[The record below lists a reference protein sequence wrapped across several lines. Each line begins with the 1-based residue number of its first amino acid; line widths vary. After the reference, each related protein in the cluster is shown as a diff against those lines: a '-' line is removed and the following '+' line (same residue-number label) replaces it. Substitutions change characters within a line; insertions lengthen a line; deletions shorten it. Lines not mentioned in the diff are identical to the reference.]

1 MDSKKI
7 MDCERTKIEKWSQFQ
22 LPNRW
27 KTIGVL
33 LCIALFVTAIVLKF
47 TEFEVGWFKGVL
59 RRGILI
65 GLLIISI
72 SKDKNEDEMIV
83 SLRSKAYTLA
93 FIFGVVFTLVQ
104 PLLEYLIH
112 NFVFEASPN
121 NTFSYFEVLS
131 FMLMMHIVFFEVLK
145 RNR

>member
-7 MDCERTKIEKWSQFQ
+7 MDCERTKIEKWSRFQ

-72 SKDKNEDEMIV
+72 SKDKIGLETTNN
-83 SLRSKAYTLA
+83 SSNPLRINCQKTINMATA
-93 FIFGVVFTLVQ
+93 
-104 PLLEYLIH
+104 
-112 NFVFEASPN
+112 
-121 NTFSYFEVLS
+121 
-131 FMLMMHIVFFEVLK
+131 
-145 RNR
+145 

>member
-1 MDSKKI
+1 MCIRD
-7 MDCERTKIEKWSQFQ
+7 R
-22 LPNRW
+22 
-27 KTIGVL
+27 

-112 NFVFEASPN
+112 NFVFEANPN

>member
-7 MDCERTKIEKWSQFQ
+7 MDCERTKIEKWSRFQ

-112 NFVFEASPN
+112 NFVFEANPN

>member
-7 MDCERTKIEKWSQFQ
+7 IECERTKIERWSRFQ
-22 LPNRW
+22 LPNHW
-27 KTIGVL
+27 KKIGIVL
-33 LCIALFVTAIVLKF
+33 CLALFITGIVLKF
-47 TEFEVGWFKGVL
+47 TDFEVGWLKGVL
-59 RRGILI
+59 RRGILV

-93 FIFGVVFTLVQ
+93 FIFGVAFTCVQ

-112 NFVFEASPN
+112 SFIFEPSPN

-131 FMLMMHIVFFEVLK
+131 FMLMMHIVFFEILK

>member
-7 MDCERTKIEKWSQFQ
+7 MDCERTKIEKWSRFQ

-112 NFVFEASPN
+112 NFVFDSTQN
-121 NTFSYFEVLS
+121 S
-131 FMLMMHIVFFEVLK
+131 F
-145 RNR
+145 

>member
-1 MDSKKI
+1 MNSKKI
-7 MDCERTKIEKWSQFQ
+7 MDCERTKIEKWSRFQ

-33 LCIALFVTAIVLKF
+33 LCLALFVTAIVLKF

-112 NFVFEASPN
+112 NFVFEANPN

-131 FMLMMHIVFFEVLK
+131 FMLLMHIVFFEVLK